1 LDPHGFIAVDAHQRS
16 TSHANVFAAGDVS
29 SRQDRPL
36 ARSGVYAVRA
46 GPALAYNLAAVV
58 AGQNL
63 KAHQPPARSLNLL
76 SCGDG
81 RAIAT
86 YGNLATQGRWVWWL
100 KDYIDRKF
108 ARRYADQSG

>member
-1 LDPHGFIAVDAHQRS
+1 
-16 TSHANVFAAGDVS
+16 
-29 SRQDRPL
+29 
-36 ARSGVYAVRA
+36 
-46 GPALAYNLAAVV
+46 
-58 AGQNL
+58 
-63 KAHQPPARSLNLL
+63 LNLL

-108 ARRYADQSG
+108 ARRYADQPG